1 LITYTDKK
9 KTNMKTENADLMRM
23 ARESLQGKWG
33 LAVVT
38 FLVYTLIVLA
48 FQTQAKDHPGVSL
61 LTLIISGPMSLG
73 AAIFS
78 LSVARNQEAR
88 FEQIFNGFFSFGK
101 SLGAYLLMVLLI
113 LLRALL
119 LLIPICIY
127 YFFPNLFIVIPLAL
141 LFGIPAI
148 IAALS
153 YSMTFY
159 ILADDESVLAMEAID
174 KSKAMMY
181 GYKLKFLFLGLRFL
195 GWALLCILTLG
206 IGFLWLIPWMNVT
219 IAKFYDDIK

>member
-1 LITYTDKK
+1 
-9 KTNMKTENADLMRM
+9 MKTENVVLMRM

-33 LAVVT
+33 LAVGT
-38 FLVYTLIVLA
+38 FFVYTLIVLA
-48 FQTQAKDHPGVSL
+48 FQAPAKDHPGVGL

-78 LSVARNQEAR
+78 LSLARNQEAR

-101 SLGAYLLMVLLI
+101 ALAAYLLMVLLI
-113 LLRALL
+113 GLRALL
-119 LLIPICIY
+119 LVIPICIY
-127 YFFPNLFIVIPLAL
+127 YLFPNLFVMISLCL
-141 LFGIPAI
+141 LFSIPAI

-153 YSMTFY
+153 YSMIFY
-159 ILADDESVLAMEAID
+159 ILADDESIVAMEAID

-181 GYKLKFLFLGLRFL
+181 GYKWKFLCLELRFL